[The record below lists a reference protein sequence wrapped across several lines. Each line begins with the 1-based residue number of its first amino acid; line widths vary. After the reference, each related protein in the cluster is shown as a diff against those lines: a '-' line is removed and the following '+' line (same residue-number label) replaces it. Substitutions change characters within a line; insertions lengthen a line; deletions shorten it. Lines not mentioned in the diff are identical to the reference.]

1 MSSAAPCSDPPFSGL
16 PPPRASTST
25 PPPVTHQTLDDLGQ
39 LPHRSTLSQH
49 VTARRIGRHRAVGQ
63 TPFPLALRVQ
73 PDDALHPLA
82 DPTQGPLLRIVVVV
96 PRIAQDE
103 DRCPRVETAQLGVG
117 AFAEGAPE
125 VRLAVIIDG
134 RLTERQLDR
143 P

>member
-1 MSSAAPCSDPPFSGL
+1 MPSAAPCSDPPFSGL

-39 LPHRSTLSQH
+39 LPHRPTLSKN
-49 VTARRIGRHRAVGQ
+49 VAARRVDRHRAVGQ

-73 PDDALHPLA
+73 PDDALRPLA
-82 DPTQGPLLRIVVVV
+82 DPPQGPFLRLVVVV

-103 DRCPRVETAQLGVG
+103 DRRPGVETAQLGVG
-117 AFAEGAPE
+117 ELAEGAPE
-125 VRLAVIIDG
+125 VRLAVIVDG
-134 RLTERQLDR
+134 RLPER